1 VLDWVSEML
10 SFSFVG
16 FQPMHAGGSPSRH
29 CDLAPTDVFGSDA
42 PSPPRSSCRCPEY
55 LSRIA
60 DLKGH
65 LSLMKHQ
72 AKIA

>member
-1 VLDWVSEML
+1 ML

-16 FQPMHAGGSPSRH
+16 FQPVHAGGSPSRGH
-29 CDLAPTDVFGSDA
+29 DLSPDDIFDSDA

-60 DLKGH
+60 DLEGH
-65 LSLMKHQ
+65 ISLLKR
-72 AKIA
+72 